1 MPVAGH
7 VPGGPGQM
15 PPVGPGAKATATQFG
30 GLSGGKKRQDGLV
43 PGSPEALEANR
54 KKDRLRKKA
63 ERAADP
69 PPLPSATQ
77 TMAGTPSTAS
87 GGLGTLP
94 GPEVQPVVPW
104 DASAVQPIVEQF
116 LPAAEELMVKQ
127 ITDRAVRSR
136 RTPEIVKAIEA
147 DAKWYEPAKKALNQ
161 NAAAVTAKWLNKLG
175 VSSEYQAELALMTAL
190 SRIFGGHML
199 ILRRLDK
206 LIAVANVEPAKKVE
220 GATREVPAA
229 KP

>member
-1 MPVAGH
+1 LPC
-7 VPGGPGQM
+7 
-15 PPVGPGAKATATQFG
+15 T
-30 GLSGGKKRQDGLV
+30 
-43 PGSPEALEANR
+43 PEAADADR

-69 PPLPSATQ
+69 APLPSATQ

-94 GPEVQPVVPW
+94 GPEAQPVVPW
-104 DASAVQPIVEQF
+104 DASTVQPIVEQF

-127 ITDRAVRSR
+127 ITDRAVKARL
-136 RTPEIVKAIEA
+136 TPEIVKAIQA
-147 DAKWYEPAKKALNQ
+147 DAQWPDPAKKALNQ
-161 NAAAVTAKWLNKLG
+161 NMAAVTAKYLNKLG

-190 SRIFGGHML
+190 SRICGGHIL
-199 ILRRLDK
+199 LLRRLDK
-206 LIAVANVEPAKKVE
+206 LIAVANVPTAKKVE
-220 GATREVPAA
+220 GAAREVPVT